1 MKIEGFPEII
11 TEGYPRLMEVWDNEK
26 NKDHPCHR
34 IVIAKVPTFEYPY
47 KTLDVNGSVTGYIN
61 AEDIPTN
68 KQRTIEDGLIE
79 GDIIVTNNRESLV
92 LGVCG
97 KVIFISES
105 DNFEEVR
112 ASAYTLYELINQDY
126 KLKQETIPE
135 MTMEEVCAALGR
147 KIKIKK

>member
-1 MKIEGFPEII
+1 MKI
-11 TEGYPRLMEVWDNEK
+11 D
-26 NKDHPCHR
+26 R
-34 IVIAKVPTFEYPY
+34 IVIAKVPASSYPY
-47 KTLDVNGSVTGYIN
+47 KIVDSEGAITGYVN
-61 AEDIPTN
+61 AKDIPTN

-105 DNFEEVR
+105 GNFEEVR
-112 ASAYTLYELINQDY
+112 GTAYTLYELINYGY

-147 KIKIKK
+147 EIKIKK